1 MPKGGVVEEPVAI
14 RRLGATLLELLGH
27 DGGLPGPPLPGL
39 SAGRSSPPLPVFSEA
54 TMPAEVYGWAPLAAV
69 TDGRWRYIAA
79 PRPELYDLAEDPGEL
94 ANRVADQP
102 DEAARLRAV
111 LEGLASRPPAAAA
124 APPQLDAETRAAL
137 LALGYLEAA
146 PELGRRRASTPRTGS
161 RCSPDF
167 ARAKG
172 LLAGGNAADARVI
185 LDGLVRR
192 NPSNVPFLSRLAEAQ
207 LAAGDGEAA
216 LATIE
221 RTLALRPRSEF
232 LELARADALRRLG
245 RSDEAQRA
253 FRSALEIDPR
263 HAPAWLGLA
272 GLAGSPQ
279 EKLAVLTEAV
289 AAGADSVVVLLEAA
303 RLESAAGRTDQAR
316 ALLERAAAL
325 VPEAAVVW
333 LELARLEQAAGRLD
347 EALAACRR
355 AAEAEP
361 ANPETALCS
370 GRIYLARGEPARAR
384 SHLQRA
390 AVLGRGTAVEA
401 EAKALLES
409 IAN

>member
-1 MPKGGVVEEPVAI
+1 MIDEPVAI

-111 LEGLASRPPAAAA
+111 LEGLASRPPAAAV

-146 PELGRRRASTPRTGS
+146 AGAPDDALDPKDGIALLA
-161 RCSPDF
+161 DF

-172 LLAGGNAADARVI
+172 LLAAGNAADARVI

-216 LATIE
+216 LATID

>member
-1 MPKGGVVEEPVAI
+1 V
-14 RRLGATLLELLGH
+14 
-27 DGGLPGPPLPGL
+27 
-39 SAGRSSPPLPVFSEA
+39 RSSPSLPVFSEA

-79 PRPELYDLAEDPGEL
+79 PQPELYDLAEDPGER
-94 ANRVADQP
+94 ANRVADKP

-111 LEGLASRPPAAAA
+111 LESLASRPPAAAA
-124 APPQLDAETRAAL
+124 APPPLDSETRAAL

-146 PELGRRRASTPRTGS
+146 PGS
-161 RCSPDF
+161 AGDAIDPKDGIALLADF
-167 ARAKG
+167 ERAKA
-172 LLAGGNAADARVI
+172 LLAAGKAADARAI
-185 LDGLVRR
+185 LDGLVRS
-192 NPSNVPFLSRLAEAQ
+192 NPSNVPFRSRLAEAQ

-216 LATIE
+216 LATID

-232 LELARADALRRLG
+232 LELARADALRWLG
-245 RSDEAQRA
+245 RNDEARRA
-253 FRSALEIDPR
+253 FRRVLEIDPR
-263 HAPAWLGLA
+263 RAAAWLGLA

-279 EKLAVLTEAV
+279 EEVAVLEEAI
-289 AAGADSVVVLLEAA
+289 AAGTDSVVVLLEAA
-303 RLESAAGRTDQAR
+303 RLEAGAGRTDQAR
-316 ALLERAAAL
+316 ARLERATTL
-325 VPEAAVVW
+325 VPDAAVVW
-333 LELARLEQAAGRLD
+333 LEQARFEQATGRLD

-370 GRIYLARGEPARAR
+370 GRVYLARGEPARAR

-401 EAKALLES
+401 EARQLLETVDD
-409 IAN
+409 

>member
-1 MPKGGVVEEPVAI
+1 
-14 RRLGATLLELLGH
+14 
-27 DGGLPGPPLPGL
+27 
-39 SAGRSSPPLPVFSEA
+39 
-54 TMPAEVYGWAPLAAV
+54 MPAEVYGWAPLAAV

-111 LEGLASRPPAAAA
+111 LEDLASRPPAAAV

-146 PELGRRRASTPRTGS
+146 AGAAHDALDPKDGIALLA
-161 RCSPDF
+161 DF

-172 LLAGGNAADARVI
+172 LLSGGNAADAI
-185 LDGLVRR
+185 LDGLVTR

-216 LATIE
+216 LATID

-232 LELARADALRRLG
+232 LELARADALRRSG

-279 EKLAVLTEAV
+279 EKLAVLIEAV

-303 RLESAAGRTDQAR
+303 RLDSAAGRTDQAR

-325 VPEAAVVW
+325 VPEAAVGG
-333 LELARLEQAAGRLD
+333 LALARLEPAAGRLAA
-347 EALAACRR
+347 ALAAGRR

-390 AVLGRGTAVEA
+390 AVLGRGAAVEA